1 LRALLAFLDIEI
13 IAHPLIYSNVFATS
27 SCFTNGHMSFMGTI
41 VPKQDEENQPTALS
55 EKVFAQLQD
64 YFAGRRTAFS
74 LPYKFSGTEFQQQ
87 VWAQIAKIPYGQTV
101 TYKDIAQAIENPRAF
116 QATGRA
122 VGANPLSIII
132 PCHRVVGSSGDL
144 TGYAFGLEMK
154 KSLLKL
160 ESSL

>member
-1 LRALLAFLDIEI
+1 MSTYAFYPSPFGLLKIGIDEGKVIL
-13 IAHPLIYSNVFATS
+13 IA
-27 SCFTNGHMSFMGTI
+27 I
-41 VPKQDEENQPTALS
+41 VPKQDEKNHPTALS
-55 EKVFAQLQD
+55 EKVFAQLQE
-64 YFAGRRTAFS
+64 YFAGKRTAFS

-101 TYKDIAQAIENPRAF
+101 TYKDIAQAIGKPRAF

-122 VGANPLSIII
+122 VGANPLAIII

>member
-1 LRALLAFLDIEI
+1 MSTYAFYSSPFGLLKIGIDEGKVILSA
-13 IAHPLIYSNVFATS
+13 
-27 SCFTNGHMSFMGTI
+27 I
-41 VPKQDEENQPTALS
+41 VPKQDAKNQPTAIS
-55 EKVFAQLQD
+55 EKVFAQLQE

-101 TYKDIAQAIENPRAF
+101 TYKDIAQAIGKPRAF

-122 VGANPLSIII
+122 VGANPLAIII
-132 PCHRVVGSSGDL
+132 PCHRVVGSNGDL

>member
-1 LRALLAFLDIEI
+1 MITYAFYKSPFGLLKTG
-13 IAHPLIYSNVFATS
+13 IADEKVILITL
-27 SCFTNGHMSFMGTI
+27 
-41 VPKQDEENQPTALS
+41 VPEQDERHQPTSLS
-55 EKVFAQLQD
+55 NEVYAQLQA

-101 TYKDIAQAIENPRAF
+101 TYKDIAQAIGKPRAF
-116 QATGRA
+116 QATGRS
-122 VGANPLSIII
+122 VGANPLAIII
-132 PCHRVVGSSGDL
+132 PCHRVIGSSGDL